1 MNALVILAA
10 QLKLMEN
17 VFKHVLKH
25 GRLSTPDKYEIL
37 QTMWTLASMLFPDQ
51 RGDPGQLLRELNVPR
66 IKNENLETQSDDG
79 DC

>member
-1 MNALVILAA
+1 MNALLILAA

-17 VFKHVLKH
+17 VFKHVLRH
-25 GRLSTPDKYEIL
+25 GRLSVPDKYEIL

-51 RGDPGQLLRELNVPR
+51 RSDPGQLLRQLDVPR
-66 IKNENLETQSDDG
+66 IKDEHLETQGDDG

>member
-25 GRLSTPDKYEIL
+25 GRLSAPDKYEIL
-37 QTMWTLASMLFPDQ
+37 QTTFEAQGFHD
-51 RGDPGQLLRELNVPR
+51 
-66 IKNENLETQSDDG
+66 
-79 DC
+79 

>member
-25 GRLSTPDKYEIL
+25 GKLSTPDKYEIL

-79 DC
+79 YC